1 MRWAISVTEVRE
13 VSGVMKQLAMAIFLC
28 SLSLQ
33 ALAQE
38 ATQAY
43 TSDGR
48 RVMLNTDGTWDY
60 FEVGSSDPGNSAV
73 LRVTEVYEM
82 DDACRVQFQLT
93 NNLGYRISSLV
104 PRLAV
109 HNMDDIVYTERSLSY
124 SAVKPTD
131 SKWKSVQFTGLGC
144 RDISR
149 VVVFDASRCKMG
161 EIDQFNE
168 EKGECL
174 SRIYV
179 EPSDLINII
188 K

>member
-1 MRWAISVTEVRE
+1 M
-13 VSGVMKQLAMAIFLC
+13 SGVMKRLAVAIFLF
-28 SLSLQ
+28 SLSVP

-48 RVMLNTDGTWDY
+48 RVMLNSDGTWDY
-60 FEVGSSDPGNSAV
+60 FEVDSSDPGNSAV

>member
-1 MRWAISVTEVRE
+1 MTEVRE
-13 VSGVMKQLAMAIFLC
+13 VSGVMKHLAMAIFLF
-28 SLSLQ
+28 SLSVQ
-33 ALAQE
+33 AFAQMV
-38 ATQAY
+38 TQAY

-48 RVMLNTDGTWDY
+48 RVVLDSDGTWEY
-60 FEVGSSDPGNSAV
+60 LEVGQSDPDNSAV

-82 DDACRVQFQLT
+82 DDACRVQFRLT